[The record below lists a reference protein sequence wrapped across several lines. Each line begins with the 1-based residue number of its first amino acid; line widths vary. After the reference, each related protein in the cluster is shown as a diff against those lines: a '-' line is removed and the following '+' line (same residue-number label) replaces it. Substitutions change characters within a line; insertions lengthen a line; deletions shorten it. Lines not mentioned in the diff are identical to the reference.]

1 MKHRVKVT
9 VLDRCSMKI
18 FNKNIVK
25 ILAQENVLF
34 TTKAMFLS
42 FIVKTVGTA
51 FGSAV

>member
-9 VLDRCSMKI
+9 GSMKI

-34 TTKAMFLS
+34 TTKAMSLS
-42 FIVKTVGTA
+42 STEKTAKTV
-51 FGSAV
+51 FGNVG